1 MSLKVYNVL
10 TRTKEDFITLTPG
23 VVKMYACGITVSGDA
38 HIGHAYQSVVFDV
51 ITRYLKYSGYDV
63 KYVRNYTD
71 VDDKIIANAAKTNE
85 NPIEFAEK
93 YMAQTDKEMD
103 ALGNA
108 RPTIMARATQCI
120 DDIINFVQKLIDS
133 GHAYVSEFGDV
144 YFRLTSFPE
153 YGKLSHIQIDKNDT
167 GVRKDV
173 EPGKQNDLDFALW
186 KSAKPGEIAWDSPWG
201 KGRPGWHIEC
211 SAMNLKYL
219 GEQIDIHGGGRDLV
233 FPHHENE
240 IAQTESLTGKQ
251 FAKYW
256 IHCGLVKV
264 NGQKMSKSLNNGILL
279 KDVLEKYDADTI
291 RFALLRNT
299 YSADIDITDTLL
311 PESLKHVYKMYSVF
325 NSLKDH
331 DFSEANKEK
340 TAVKIKEITDE
351 FEKAMNDNFNTL
363 EVIAASFGWFN
374 FINAE
379 LAKKNTE
386 YDLQAIA
393 NKIKELFGILN
404 ILQQNPETYITNI
417 RSKTLLQNNLN
428 VEGIEKA
435 ISERAT
441 AKQNKDWATA
451 DKIRAEM
458 LEKGIVLKDSATG
471 TTWDI
476 DL

>member
-23 VVKMYACGITVSGDA
+23 TVKMYACGITVSGDA

-51 ITRYLKYSGYDV
+51 ITRYLRYLGYKV
-63 KYVRNYTD
+63 TYVRNYTD
-71 VDDKIIANAAKTNE
+71 VDDKIIANAAKTSE

-103 ALGNA
+103 ALGNKH
-108 RPTIMARATQCI
+108 PTIMARATQCI
-120 DDIINFVQKLIDS
+120 DDIINFVQKLIYS

-144 YFRLTSFPE
+144 YFRLNSFPE

-186 KSAKPGEIAWDSPWG
+186 KSAKPGEIAWKSPWG
-201 KGRPGWHIEC
+201 MGRPGWHIEC

-279 KDVLEKYDADTI
+279 KDVLQKYDADTI

-299 YSADIDITDTLL
+299 YSADIDITDSLF
-311 PESLKHVYKMYSVF
+311 PESLKHVYKMYSTLDAVG
-325 NSLKDH
+325 NRDYSDADKAKTDAKIAEIV
-331 DFSEANKEK
+331 SEY
-340 TAVKIKEITDE
+340 
-351 FEKAMNDNFNTL
+351 EKAMNDNFNTL

-379 LAKKNTE
+379 LAKKTTE
-386 YDLQAIA
+386 YDLGAIA
-393 NKIKELFGILN
+393 SKIKELFAVFN
-404 ILQQNPETYITNI
+404 ILQQKPSEYIKKIKATVL
-417 RSKTLLQNNLN
+417 RQN
-428 VEGIEKA
+428 GITEQDIQNA
-435 ISERAT
+435 INNRTT
-441 AKQNKDWATA
+441 AKQNKDWASA
-451 DKIRAEM
+451 DKIRAD
-458 LEKGIVLKDSATG
+458 LLAKGVVLKDGPTG
-471 TTWDI
+471 TTWDVN
-476 DL
+476 L

>member
-10 TRTKEDFITLTPG
+10 TRTKEDFVTLTPG

-51 ITRYLKYSGYDV
+51 ITRYLRYLGYDV

-71 VDDKIIANAAKTNE
+71 VDDKIIANAAKTDE
-85 NPIEFAEK
+85 NPIDFAEK

-103 ALGNA
+103 KLGNE

-144 YFRLTSFPE
+144 YFRLSSFPE

-186 KSAKPGEIAWDSPWG
+186 KSAKPGEIAWKSPWG
-201 KGRPGWHIEC
+201 MGRPGWHIEC

-240 IAQTESLTGKQ
+240 IAQSESLTGKQ

-279 KDVLEKYDADTI
+279 KDVLVKYDADTI

-299 YSADIDITDTLL
+299 YSADIDITDSLF
-311 PESLKHVYKMYSVF
+311 PESLRHVYKMYSTLDSVKGQDYP
-325 NSLKDH
+325 N
-331 DFSEANKEK
+331 ANKEK
-340 TAVKIKEITDE
+340 TDAKITEIISE

-363 EVIAASFGWFN
+363 EVVAASFGWFN

-379 LAKKNTE
+379 LAKKTTE
-386 YDLQAIA
+386 YDLQNIA
-393 NKIKELFGILN
+393 NKIKELFSVFN
-404 ILQQNPETYITNI
+404 ILQQNPSEYIEKI
-417 RSKTLLQNNLN
+417 KTSVLQQNNITEQDIQN
-428 VEGIEKA
+428 A
-435 ISERAT
+435 INERAN
-441 AKQNKDWATA
+441 AKQNKDWPTA
-451 DKIRAEM
+451 DKIRAD
-458 LEKGIVLKDSATG
+458 LLANGVVLKDSPTG
-471 TTWDI
+471 TTWDVN
-476 DL
+476 L

>member
-1 MSLKVYNVL
+1 MALKVYNVL
-10 TRTKEDFITLTPG
+10 TRTKEDFNTLTPG
-23 VVKMYACGITVSGDA
+23 IVKMYACGITVSGDA

-51 ITRYLKYSGYDV
+51 ITRYLRYLGYDV

-71 VDDKIIANAAKTNE
+71 VDDKIIANAAKANE
-85 NPIEFAEK
+85 NPIDFAEK
-93 YMAQTDKEMD
+93 YMKQTDAEMD
-103 ALGNA
+103 ALGND

-133 GHAYVSEFGDV
+133 GHAYVSPFGDV
-144 YFRLTSFPE
+144 YFKLASFNE
-153 YGKLSHIQIDKNDT
+153 YGKLSHIQVDKNDT
-167 GVRKDV
+167 GVRKET

-186 KSAKPGEIAWDSPWG
+186 KSAKPGEIAWQSPWG
-201 KGRPGWHIEC
+201 MGRPGWHIEC
-211 SAMNLKYL
+211 SAMNMKYL

-279 KDVLEKYDADTI
+279 KDVLKKYDADTI
-291 RFALLRNT
+291 RFTLLRNT

-311 PESLKHVYKMYSVF
+311 PESRKHIYKMYSVLASLNGRDF
-325 NSLKDH
+325 NNAD
-331 DFSEANKEK
+331 ATK
-340 TAVKIKEITDE
+340 TDAKIADITNE

-363 EVIAASFGWFN
+363 EVIAAAFGWFN

-379 LAKKNTE
+379 MAKKSTE
-386 YDLQAIA
+386 YDLKRIA
-393 NKIKELFGILN
+393 DKIKELFGVLN
-404 ILQQNPETYITNI
+404 ILQQDPIAYINNVK
-417 RSKTLLQNNLN
+417 SGVLQQS
-428 VEGIEKA
+428 GITDSDIEKF
-435 ISERAT
+435 IQERAI

-451 DKIRAEM
+451 DKVRAE
-458 LEKGIVLKDSATG
+458 LSEKGIVLKDTPTG

>member
-10 TRTKEDFITLTPG
+10 TRTKEDFVTLTPG
-23 VVKMYACGITVSGDA
+23 IVKMYACGITVSGDA

-51 ITRYLKYSGYDV
+51 ITRYLKYAGYDV

-71 VDDKIIANAAKTNE
+71 VDDKIIANAAKTGK
-85 NPIEFAEK
+85 NPIDFAEK

-133 GHAYVSEFGDV
+133 NHAYVSEFGDV
-144 YFRLTSFPE
+144 YFRLASFPE
-153 YGKLSHIQIDKNDT
+153 YGKLSHVQIDKNDT

-251 FAKYW
+251 FAQYW

-279 KDVLEKYDADTI
+279 KDVLAKYDADTI

-311 PESLKHVYKMYSVF
+311 PESLKHVYKMYLVF
-325 NSLKDH
+325 ASLAGH
-331 DFSEANKEK
+331 DFAGTDKAK
-340 TAVKIKEITDE
+340 TDEKIKEFTDE

-379 LAKKNTE
+379 LAKKATE
-386 YDLQAIA
+386 YNLQAIA
-393 NKIKELFGILN
+393 SKIKELFSVLN
-404 ILQQNPETYITNI
+404 ILQQEPSEYINNI
-417 RSKTLLQNNLN
+417 RSKTLQKNDLSI
-428 VEGIEKA
+428 ESIEKA
-435 ISERAT
+435 INNRVL

-451 DKIRAEM
+451 DKIRAEL
-458 LEKGIVLKDSATG
+458 LEKGIVLKDSVTG

>member
-10 TRTKEDFITLTPG
+10 TRTKEDFTTLTPG

-51 ITRYLKYSGYDV
+51 ITRYLRYLGYDV

-71 VDDKIIANAAKTNE
+71 VDDKIIANAAKTGE
-85 NPIEFAEK
+85 NPIDFAEK
-93 YMAQTDKEMD
+93 YMVQTDKEMD

-108 RPTIMARATQCI
+108 HPTIMARATHCI
-120 DDIINFVQKLIDS
+120 DDIINFVQKLINS

-144 YFRLTSFPE
+144 YFRLSSFPE

-186 KSAKPGEIAWDSPWG
+186 KSAKPGEIAWESPWG
-201 KGRPGWHIEC
+201 MGRPGWHIEC

-256 IHCGLVKV
+256 VHCGLVKV

-279 KDVLEKYDADTI
+279 KDVLAKYDEDTI
-291 RFALLRNT
+291 IFALLRNT
-299 YSADIDITDTLL
+299 YSADIDITDALF
-311 PESLKHVYKMYSVF
+311 PESLKHVYKMYSILDSVKGRDYS
-325 NSLKDH
+325 N
-331 DFSEANKEK
+331 ANKEK
-340 TAVKIKEITDE
+340 TDAKIVEIVSE

-363 EVIAASFGWFN
+363 EVVASSFGWFN

-379 LAKKNTE
+379 LIKKTTE
-386 YDLQAIA
+386 YDLQKIA
-393 NKIKELFGILN
+393 DKIKELFAVFN
-404 ILQQNPETYITNI
+404 ILQQAPSEY
-417 RSKTLLQNNLN
+417 
-428 VEGIEKA
+428 IEKVKTSVLQQNGITEQIIENA
-435 ISERAT
+435 IKERAV
-441 AKQNKDWATA
+441 AKQNKDWAAA
-451 DKIRAEM
+451 DKIRADLM
-458 LEKGIVLKDSATG
+458 EKGVTLKDSPNG
-471 TTWDI
+471 TTWDVN
-476 DL
+476 L